1 MNPSS
6 YCMLVYYISPSTI
19 PSRSANSI
27 HVINMCEAL
36 VQLGYRVALF
46 ARSDAP
52 IKIESEEFIDQFYGI
67 NAVGVKLNR
76 YYNKTTRGAEFVISI
91 IAIIQFVVDGL
102 KGVVPQAIIA
112 RNLYAALLFG
122 ILLRRKVIY
131 ETHSP
136 EYGFRKKVQRW
147 LLSSPKIRT
156 VVISNALKRVICE
169 FHSIGGEKISVFH
182 DAARAGALQLNS
194 LRRKEQRVKLLGE
207 KIELNNY
214 KEFIGYFGHLYAGRG
229 IEVIEGVAEKNPQQA
244 FIVYGGNERE
254 IKQYRESVSVV
265 NLFFMGHISPNLARS
280 AMGMMDILLM
290 PYQESVSVGLKGVDT
305 AKWMSPMKMFEYLSV
320 GVPIISS
327 DLPVLRE
334 VLEDGS
340 NAILVKPDDVE
351 AWSDA
356 LQKIINTPTLSKS
369 LGVNAYNQYKNSH
382 TWKHRAEG
390 MLATEI

>member
-1 MNPSS
+1 M
-6 YCMLVYYISPSTI
+6 
-19 PSRSANSI
+19 
-27 HVINMCEAL
+27 
-36 VQLGYRVALF
+36 
-46 ARSDAP
+46 
-52 IKIESEEFIDQFYGI
+52 
-67 NAVGVKLNR
+67 
-76 YYNKTTRGAEFVISI
+76 
-91 IAIIQFVVDGL
+91 
-102 KGVVPQAIIA
+102 
-112 RNLYAALLFG
+112 
-122 ILLRRKVIY
+122 
-131 ETHSP
+131 
-136 EYGFRKKVQRW
+136 
-147 LLSSPKIRT
+147 
-156 VVISNALKRVICE
+156 
-169 FHSIGGEKISVFH
+169 
-182 DAARAGALQLNS
+182 
-194 LRRKEQRVKLLGE
+194 
-207 KIELNNY
+207 
-214 KEFIGYFGHLYAGRG
+214 
-229 IEVIEGVAEKNPQQA
+229 IEGVAEKNPQQA